1 MNQEKKQIGIISIV
15 AWTVFYLI
23 VIDIS
28 VNILFRYPSDPRNT
42 HPNSLQSYFDYGR
55 SVEGKLQR
63 MTRKTNDESAPIIL
77 HGWLKSKT
85 DKSKDCQ
92 PVKPDETLVAVYGM
106 SHTQMLGEAI
116 QKVNAKYV
124 IRNITAPGAVPT
136 WTFTAFQLD
145 MNRCRPDVAI
155 FGVMTDSVP
164 LLSATSGATAYFD
177 MSYPY
182 TFPRYILDEGNL
194 HTVYPPFVSV
204 DEYRDYLHNR
214 VKWLEYR
221 TWLEKYDPFYD
232 PLLFEISNFDHSSII
247 RILRR
252 AYFEFRRKERVD
264 KVYGKEGFN
273 AKSEEV
279 KVLRLI
285 IRQFAKS
292 ARGNKIIPII
302 YIVNNQGRSDHL
314 YKILKPALDADRIP
328 FFSTHTICPPD
339 NPKLFLANSHF
350 TPDKDMEIAQEIIA
364 IINRERNEVL
374 NNSGR

>member
-1 MNQEKKQIGIISIV
+1 VNQEKKQIGIISIV

-42 HPNSLQSYFDYGR
+42 HPNALQSYFDYGR

-63 MTRKTNDESAPIIL
+63 MTRKTNDESAPIIS

-164 LLSATSGATAYFD
+164 LLSSVFRHEL
-177 MSYPY
+177 S
-182 TFPRYILDEGNL
+182 L
-194 HTVYPPFVSV
+194 HVSTVYP
-204 DEYRDYLHNR
+204 
-214 VKWLEYR
+214 
-221 TWLEKYDPFYD
+221 
-232 PLLFEISNFDHSSII
+232 
-247 RILRR
+247 
-252 AYFEFRRKERVD
+252 
-264 KVYGKEGFN
+264 
-273 AKSEEV
+273 
-279 KVLRLI
+279 
-285 IRQFAKS
+285 
-292 ARGNKIIPII
+292 
-302 YIVNNQGRSDHL
+302 
-314 YKILKPALDADRIP
+314 
-328 FFSTHTICPPD
+328 
-339 NPKLFLANSHF
+339 
-350 TPDKDMEIAQEIIA
+350 
-364 IINRERNEVL
+364 
-374 NNSGR
+374 